1 MEHCRN
7 NGSRSIVWE
16 IGKSVKDITWKK
28 RAYYIQIGCFRME
41 QSMNSYTTRKRS
53 PFTDKPIVA
62 VNRLNGYIHQQ
73 AKQWINPEECITF
86 LTTDTDEL

>member
-1 MEHCRN
+1 
-7 NGSRSIVWE
+7 
-16 IGKSVKDITWKK
+16 
-28 RAYYIQIGCFRME
+28 ME